1 MPAAVYPG
9 SFDPFTNGHLD
20 VVARAARIFQPV
32 IVAVVENRRKDSSIL
47 AVEQRL
53 EIIREATAH
62 LQGVEVDSFSG
73 LTAEYVRAR
82 GVRVLVRGLRA
93 VSDFEYEL
101 QIAHLNRQLNGQLET
116 VFIMAA
122 TRWSYVSSS
131 MVREVAS
138 YGGDVSK
145 LVPAASDRAL
155 RAYFAPRLGK

>member
-1 MPAAVYPG
+1 MA
-9 SFDPFTNGHLD
+9 
-20 VVARAARIFQPV
+20 
-32 IVAVVENRRKDSSIL
+32 
-47 AVEQRL
+47 
-53 EIIREATAH
+53 IIREATAH

-73 LTAEYVRAR
+73 LTAEYVRR
-82 GVRVLVRGLRA
+82 RNVKVLVRGLRA

-101 QIAHLNRQLNGQLET
+101 QIAHLNRNLNASLET

-145 LVPAASDRAL
+145 LVPPASDRAL
-155 RAYFAPRLGK
+155 RAYYLQQPQGADR